1 MKNIYLLMLLTILF
15 WSCQTDRDQTDQVFT
30 PQNIKEQVFE
40 VDITKDTLLIA
51 QGGTQLLI
59 QKNTFQQADEKGIVK
74 LKVKEVLSKKD
85 MVLSAL
91 FTVSSD
97 GQTLES
103 GGMVY
108 LETAPKQ
115 TDGFAKSIQVRV
127 PAIGGVKK
135 DMELFALDLT
145 GRWTPKGDLDSTA
158 VEEQLAQGK
167 LLYQRNCAACHSMD
181 LTTMLTGPALG
192 NVHLY
197 RSLEWFTEFTKNSQ
211 RMIAEGEDSLALCVW
226 EAYNP
231 VVMSSFE
238 SLTDAEVASIY
249 LYLTN
254 ESMVKTLGRNDVSYI
269 LSCTTDTLPP
279 LEGVEEQVIRT
290 RRTVVTNLGTRS
302 YNTRSHAS
310 ADNLDTTNS
319 ISTPI
324 IINPYGSLYQQFSA
338 RDIAWYNIDRF
349 MSAVKGTIAVAPF
362 NVSVKRGQEQ
372 GMLVLLM
379 SEKYN
384 IVVSLWPGI
393 IGGNYSLPD
402 KIPVRLPEGN
412 IYILAIGSDDAE
424 NYSFAYKKLEVS
436 ENIADIILKTEP
448 SSLEE
453 IMDFIDTIE

>member
-1 MKNIYLLMLLTILF
+1 MLLTILF
-15 WSCQTDRDQTDQVFT
+15 WSCQTDRDLTDQVFT

-59 QKNTFQQADEKGIVK
+59 QKNTFQQANEKGIVK

-181 LTTMLTGPALG
+181 LTRKLTGPALG

-197 RSLEWFTEFTKNSQ
+197 RSLEWFTEFTRNSQ
-211 RMIAEGEDSLALCVW
+211 RMIAEGDSLAMCSWL
-226 EAYNP
+226 AYGP
-231 VVMSSFE
+231 VVMNSFE
-238 SLTDAEVASIY
+238 SLTDVEVESIY
-249 LYLTN
+249 LYIAN
-254 ESMVKTLGRNDVSYI
+254 KSMVQNIDSNSVSSTLICD
-269 LSCTTDTLPP
+269 
-279 LEGVEEQVIRT
+279 LEGL
-290 RRTVVTNLGTRS
+290 RRDQDFS
-302 YNTRSHAS
+302 FK
-310 ADNLDTTNS
+310 
-319 ISTPI
+319 
-324 IINPYGSLYQQFSA
+324 LYQQFSA

-349 MSAVKGTIAVAPF
+349 MSAVKGTIVVAPF

-372 GMLVLLM
+372 GTLVLLM

-384 IVVSLWPGI
+384 IVVDLWPGI

-402 KIPVRLPEGN
+402 KVPVLLPEGN
-412 IYILAIGSDDAE
+412 IYILAIGSDGAE

-436 ENIADIILKTEP
+436 ENIADITLKTEP

>member
-1 MKNIYLLMLLTILF
+1 MKNIYLVMLLTILF
-15 WSCQTDRDQTDQVFT
+15 WSCQTDRDLTDQVFT

-59 QKNTFQQADEKGIVK
+59 QKNTFQQANEKGIVK

-115 TDGFAKSIQVRV
+115 TDGFAKRIQVRV

-181 LTTMLTGPALG
+181 LTRKLTGPALG

-197 RSLEWFTEFTKNSQ
+197 RSLEWFTEFTRNSQ
-211 RMIAEGEDSLALCVW
+211 RMIAEGDSLAMCSWL
-226 EAYNP
+226 AYGP
-231 VVMSSFE
+231 VVMNSFE
-238 SLTDAEVASIY
+238 SLTDVEVESIY
-249 LYLTN
+249 LYIAN
-254 ESMVKTLGRNDVSYI
+254 KSMVQNIDSNSVSSTLICD
-269 LSCTTDTLPP
+269 
-279 LEGVEEQVIRT
+279 LEGL
-290 RRTVVTNLGTRS
+290 RRDQNFS
-302 YNTRSHAS
+302 SK
-310 ADNLDTTNS
+310 
-319 ISTPI
+319 
-324 IINPYGSLYQQFSA
+324 LYQQFSA
-338 RDIAWYNIDRF
+338 RNIGWCNIDRF
-349 MSAVKGTIAVAPF
+349 MKEAEGTVVVPPF
-362 NVSVKRGQEQ
+362 NVSVESQNLWQK
-372 GMLVLLM
+372 VLFIA
-379 SEKYN
+379 EKHD
-384 IVVSLWPGI
+384 IVVPLYGR
-393 IGGNYSLPD
+393 GNRYKLFNDSPIL
-402 KIPVRLPEGN
+402 LPEGN

-436 ENIADIILKTEP
+436 ENIADITLKTEQ
-448 SSLEE
+448 SNLEE